1 MVQGCFQTKNFPS
14 PSISKMSEMDLTQT
28 LPHPDKKFFNWM
40 KNKEIGLFFHI
51 LTLNQVS
58 NEKKITSND
67 MTEPIHFRNKTK

>member
-14 PSISKMSEMDLTQT
+14 LSISKMSEMDLTQT

-51 LTLNQVS
+51 LTLKRKK
-58 NEKKITSND
+58 EKLQ
-67 MTEPIHFRNKTK
+67 MTNNTLPK